1 MSSRI
6 LVDEIYG
13 KTSGGSA
20 LTIDSN
26 NYVIAANKP
35 YVFADMSQT
44 SGTNQ
49 YVSVSVGNA
58 IPFGTVI
65 EGDSSLLNTSTYKFQ
80 CPVDG
85 LYMMAYGLHV
95 NGGQHHAVTR
105 NALRYQFCYEQSAG
119 TLHNTAVVRCTAG
132 DQLWL
137 QQLHQA
143 QSYYNGGGSDLDG
156 DHANRY
162 TYIHYALVG

>member
-49 YVSVSVGNA
+49 YVSITAGRA

-65 EGDSSLLNTSTYKFQ
+65 EGDSSLLNTSTHKFQ

-85 LYMMAYGLHV
+85 IYMMAYGLHV

-105 NALRYQFCYEQSAG
+105 NALKYQFCYEQNAG
-119 TLHNTAVVRCTAG
+119 TLHNTAVIRCTAG
-132 DQLWL
+132 DELWL
-137 QQLHQA
+137 QQISSTQA
-143 QSYYNGGGSDLDG
+143 YYNGGGSDLDG
-156 DHANRY
+156 DYGNRY

>member
-49 YVSVSVGNA
+49 YVSITAGSA

-65 EGDSSLLNTSTYKFQ
+65 EGDSSLLNTSTHKFQ

-85 LYMMAYGLHV
+85 IYMMAYGLHV

-105 NALRYQFCYEQSAG
+105 NALKYQFCYEQNAG
-119 TLHNTAVVRCTAG
+119 TLHNTAVIRCTAG
-132 DQLWL
+132 DELWL
-137 QQLHQA
+137 QQISSTQA
-143 QSYYNGGGSDLDG
+143 YYNGGGSDLDG
-156 DHANRY
+156 DYGNRY